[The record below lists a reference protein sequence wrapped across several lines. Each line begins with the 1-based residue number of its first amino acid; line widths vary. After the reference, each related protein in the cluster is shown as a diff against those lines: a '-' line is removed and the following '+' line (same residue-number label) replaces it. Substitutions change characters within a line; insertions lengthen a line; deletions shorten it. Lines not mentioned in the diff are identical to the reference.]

1 MTPSEAK
8 RSAALNMIIELH
20 RKREK
25 ERQAELLS

>member
-20 RKREK
+20 RKGEK
-25 ERQAELLS
+25 ERQGN